1 MGACSGSPRACCPF
15 KNEVFTS
22 HPALQ
27 GLLIRIRLALGPSP
41 LTHCFL
47 SFLSTFPMPNLFLPT
62 SLVMSI
68 PSAWNSPPLTSHA
81 WQPHVIEMSPPK
93 TVFPDHF
100 LLAFIHSPQFIN
112 PLLRHPNFPG
122 LELASFSKTHLLVD
136 LHEAESF
143 EGLTSHK
150 DSFSRVVLF
159 ILQCIFF
166 LPVFPFVS
174 HLY

>member
-1 MGACSGSPRACCPF
+1 MLQGQGQTLGARRGSPRACCPF

-41 LTHCFL
+41 LTHFFL

-100 LLAFIHSPQFIN
+100 LLAFIHSPQFIKSS
-112 PLLRHPNFPG
+112 LSVRHSWALG
-122 LELASFSKTHLLVD
+122 WRA
-136 LHEAESF
+136 
-143 EGLTSHK
+143 
-150 DSFSRVVLF
+150 R
-159 ILQCIFF
+159 Q
-166 LPVFPFVS
+166 
-174 HLY
+174 